1 MINVSIVK
9 KANPQKPDDPK
20 KAYGVAQYTEKMTL
34 NDFAEHISSHNSVYD
49 RADITAVLTKA
60 VSCMRENLL
69 AGKKIEL
76 GDLGEFFITVNS
88 EGVENAEDYNPA
100 IHVKAVNVNW
110 APGEKFQNLI
120 DDVTFTTVPDR
131 KSAKALAKAIKAGA
145 KTVTIGGEEG
155 EQKPSDG
162 GSTKPSGGGS
172 TPSEGSGTGGSGSD
186 GGGSS
191 TGGSDGDK
199 GGNNLE

>member
-20 KAYGVAQYTEKMTL
+20 KAYGVAQYSEKMTL
-34 NDFAEHISSHNSVYD
+34 ADFAEHISSHNSVYD
-49 RADITAVLTKA
+49 KADITAVLTKA

-76 GDLGEFFITVNS
+76 GDLGEFFIAVS
-88 EGVENAEDYNPA
+88 SVGVDNAEDYNPA

-110 APGEKFQNLI
+110 TPGEKFQNLI
-120 DDVTFTTVPDR
+120 DDATFTTVPDR

-145 KTVTIGGEEG
+145 KTVTIGGDTEEDN
-155 EQKPSDG
+155 KPSN
-162 GSTKPSGGGS
+162 GGGS
-172 TPSEGSGTGGSGSD
+172 TSGGSTS

-191 TGGSDGDK
+191 TGGSGSGSGGSSS
-199 GGNNLE
+199 GGNSGNDGGVTEL